1 FPAISTS
8 IFVTQTSERSGTM
21 AKAATL
27 PLPTVINF
35 IKTGAE
41 IKRAI
46 QNRLADLEARL
57 AKRNAMLDEL
67 LNDKARLRDY
77 LVRMPN
83 CPFRVGGQAPVDVP
97 SEDHQEIM
105 ELCRRIGVIEGE
117 LLQLRLTQTHLK
129 NDQKFQ
135 LTLEQLTYY
144 GFSAQAD

>member
-1 FPAISTS
+1 
-8 IFVTQTSERSGTM
+8 M
-21 AKAATL
+21 AKAVAL
-27 PLPTVINF
+27 PLPTVLNF

-46 QNRLADLEARL
+46 QNRIADLEARL
-57 AKRNAMLDEL
+57 AKRNVVLDEL

-77 LVRMPN
+77 LVRQPN
-83 CPFRVGGQAPVDVP
+83 MAFVGRQAAVDVP

-105 ELCRRIGVIEGE
+105 ELCRRISVIEGE
-117 LLQLRLTQTHLK
+117 LSQLRMMQAHLK

-144 GFSAQAD
+144 GFSDQPG

>member
-1 FPAISTS
+1 
-8 IFVTQTSERSGTM
+8 M

-27 PLPTVINF
+27 PLPTVVNF

-46 QNRLADLEARL
+46 QNRIADLEARL
-57 AKRNAMLDEL
+57 AKRNVMLDEL

-77 LVRMPN
+77 LVRMPHV
-83 CPFRVGGQAPVDVP
+83 PLLVGRQAPLDVP
-97 SEDHQEIM
+97 SEDHQEIV

-117 LLQLRLTQTHLK
+117 LAQLRLTQAHLK

-135 LTLEQLTYY
+135 FTLEQLTYY
-144 GFSAQAD
+144 GFNDQPG